1 MHPVKLLE
9 RATSTAVHALRHP
22 VASAAYTAGM
32 ARGLVG
38 AALHGATT
46 TGHDTEA
53 GRTTVPPQRAAAPEP
68 GTEPATGPRE
78 PQRVMKA
85 VPRPEDLEEP
95 IVIEPDDEEPGESFA
110 TEPKAVSR
118 ESAHGGGPATDA
130 EIDAWIDEAMAR
142 GEDVDVE
149 TSVGTTG
156 ADIGNNPD
164 TGDADRP
171 EHLTQPLLDPSVAK
185 AIRSESETLRKG
197 ADPEPDADS

>member
-9 RATSTAVHALRHP
+9 RATSSAAHALRHP
-22 VASAAYTAGM
+22 VSSAAYTAGM

-38 AALHGATT
+38 AVLHSATAT
-46 TGHDTEA
+46 AQDTEA
-53 GRTTVPPQRAAAPEP
+53 GRTTVPAQRAGSPEP
-68 GTEPATGPRE
+68 AAGPRE

-95 IVIEPDDEEPGESFA
+95 IVIEPGDGEPGEAFA

-142 GEDVDVE
+142 GEDADVE
-149 TSVGTTG
+149 TTVGTTG
-156 ADIGNNPD
+156 AGVEHNPD
-164 TGDADRP
+164 TGDAGRP

-185 AIRSESETLRKG
+185 AIRSESATLRKA
-197 ADPEPDADS
+197 ADLEPDAE

>member
-9 RATSTAVHALRHP
+9 RATSSAVHALRHP
-22 VASAAYTAGM
+22 VSSAAYTAGM

-38 AALHGATT
+38 AVLHSAAATAD
-46 TGHDTEA
+46 DTEA
-53 GRTTVPPQRAAAPEP
+53 GRTTVPAQRAATPEP
-68 GTEPATGPRE
+68 AAGPRE

-95 IVIEPDDEEPGESFA
+95 IVIEAGDEEPGESFA

-142 GEDVDVE
+142 GEGADVE
-149 TSVGTTG
+149 TAVGTTG
-156 ADIGNNPD
+156 AGSGHNQD
-164 TGDADRP
+164 TGDAGLQQP
-171 EHLTQPLLDPSVAK
+171 LTQPLLDPSVAK
-185 AIRSESETLRKG
+185 AIRSESETLRK
-197 ADPEPDADS
+197 ASDPDPDADN